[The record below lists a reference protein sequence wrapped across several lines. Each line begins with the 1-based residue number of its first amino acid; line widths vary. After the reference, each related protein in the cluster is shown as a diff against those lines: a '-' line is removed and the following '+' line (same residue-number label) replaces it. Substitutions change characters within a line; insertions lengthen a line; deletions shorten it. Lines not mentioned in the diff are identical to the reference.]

1 MCDFNPRPPRGGR
14 LQSIKVRNSAIFIS
28 IHAPREGGDN
38 EDFHDLP
45 AFPLFQSTPPARG
58 ATSSNA
64 FLILFYSDFNP
75 RPPRGGRLR
84 AGVSHAAGRDFNPR
98 PPRGGRQPFRVYR
111 IVPGIFQ
118 STPPARGAT
127 KWFDHD
133 RRVQFISI
141 HAPREGGDSISSS
154 DNMSPS
160 LFQSTP
166 PARGATDMLIK
177 DKREALFQSTPPARG
192 ATHIK

>member
-1 MCDFNPRPPRGGR
+1 MLPVCDFNPRPPRGGR

-75 RPPRGGRLR
+75 RPPRGGRLLVANSR
-84 AGVSHAAGRDFNPR
+84 QR
-98 PPRGGRQPFRVYR
+98 PSE
-111 IVPGIFQ
+111 FQ

-127 KWFDHD
+127 LGL
-133 RRVQFISI
+133 QNMEQQIIISI
-141 HAPREGGDSISSS
+141 HAPREGGDPKG
-154 DNMSPS
+154 DPKAP
-160 LFQSTP
+160 L
-166 PARGATDMLIK
+166 R
-177 DKREALFQSTPPARG
+177 ALFQSTPPARG
-192 ATHIK
+192 ATLPAPWHPRPDGDFNPRPPRGGRLPLTSR

>member
-1 MCDFNPRPPRGGR
+1 MGGDFPLILCLLPVCDFNPRPPRGGR

-75 RPPRGGRLR
+75 RPPRGGRLCLY
-84 AGVSHAAGRDFNPR
+84 A
-98 PPRGGRQPFRVYR
+98 PPETGAR
-111 IVPGIFQ
+111 FQ

-127 KWFDHD
+127 E
-133 RRVQFISI
+133 RRRRGCPSQAISI
-141 HAPREGGDSISSS
+141 HAPREGGD
-154 DNMSPS
+154 
-160 LFQSTP
+160 
-166 PARGATDMLIK
+166 RK
-177 DKREALFQSTPPARG
+177 DAQFYLRIFDK
-192 ATHIK
+192 